1 MAGLVL
7 REDRDGL
14 ATLTLNRPEKLNS
27 INLEMFVELRGH
39 VDQIAHEIDRVGLVV
54 VRGAGKCFS
63 AGHDLA
69 DIAKGERPPQ
79 AELSIRDDRAP
90 RGPAAAC
97 YFRGAWALLHRRA
110 GIGAGGR
117 SDRRGGIGEIRRHS
131 CAMGADSDLGDD
143 ASACR
148 DASVRRRRAR

>member
-27 INLEMFVELRGH
+27 LNLEMFIELRAY
-39 VDQIAHEIDRVGLVV
+39 VDQIARETERIGLVV

-69 DIAKGERPPQ
+69 DISKGERPPKPNFQ
-79 AELSIRDDRAP
+79 SRDDRGA
-90 RGPAAAC
+90 RGPAAAGH
-97 YFRGAWALLHRRA
+97 FRRAWTLLHRRTRV
-110 GIGAGGR
+110 GAGGR
-117 SDRRGGIGEIRRHS
+117 SDRRGN
-131 CAMGADSDLGDD
+131 
-143 ASACR
+143 
-148 DASVRRRRAR
+148 VREVR